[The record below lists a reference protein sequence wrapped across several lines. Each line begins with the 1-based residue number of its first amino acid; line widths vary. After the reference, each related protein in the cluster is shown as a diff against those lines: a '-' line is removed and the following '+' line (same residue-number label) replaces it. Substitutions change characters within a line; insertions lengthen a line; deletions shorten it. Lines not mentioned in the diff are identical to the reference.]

1 MRICLAAVLLRRP
14 TAQHARA
21 GAQGVE
27 PGKFLLARVVGVFRL
42 FLRVQ
47 VVEIAEELVKSM
59 RGRQEL
65 VEVAE
70 MVLPKLTGGVT
81 QRFQ

>member
-1 MRICLAAVLLRRP
+1 MR
-14 TAQHARA
+14 RA
-21 GAQGVE
+21 E
-27 PGKFLLARVVGVFRL
+27 EILLARIVGVFRL

-70 MVLPKLTGGVT
+70 VVLAELTGGVT